1 MYISLIIC
9 HAMIHHS
16 GLQLQ
21 RLCAAVIGDLVRSP
35 VLLPTLETSGSL
47 RDFITRAVA
56 VATTSTSSSSSSSD
70 TPQYPL
76 EPLLRA
82 LIAIATD
89 HPPSRVALLAAFSNS
104 SSSGNASSSNGTTAG
119 KPLAALFSL
128 ALHPYPP
135 AAAAA
140 G

>member
-1 MYISLIIC
+1 M
-9 HAMIHHS
+9 HHS

-21 RLCAAVIGDLVRSP
+21 RLCAAVISDLVRSP

-56 VATTSTSSSSSSSD
+56 AVAASGNGSSNSND

-82 LIAIATD
+82 LTAIATD
-89 HPPSRVALLAAFSNS
+89 HPPSRVALLAAFSTS
-104 SSSGNASSSNGTTAG
+104 SSSSNGSSNHGSVPTVE

>member
-1 MYISLIIC
+1 MYISLIIY
-9 HAMIHHS
+9 HVMLHHS

-21 RLCAAVIGDLVRSP
+21 RLCSAVIGDLVRSP

-47 RDFITRAVA
+47 RDFITKAVAA
-56 VATTSTSSSSSSSD
+56 VATTSNSSSSND

-76 EPLLRA
+76 EPVLRA
-82 LIAIATD
+82 LTAIATD
-89 HPPSRVALLAAFSNS
+89 HPPSRVALLAAFSGS
-104 SSSGNASSSNGTTAG
+104 SSSDGSVPTVGR
-119 KPLAALFSL
+119 PLAALFSL